1 MTTPEKLIIVVTHGP
16 EDPELATLPFVM
28 AAAAIVSDVE
38 VAMAFQ
44 SNGVNLVRKGGAE
57 HVFTSSF
64 PPLVELLESVVE
76 LGGTLMACA
85 PCLES
90 RKLSAPDDLRPEV
103 EIIGAARLVA
113 EIMSATATLTY

>member
-1 MTTPEKLIIVVTHGP
+1 
-16 EDPELATLPFVM
+16 
-28 AAAAIVSDVE
+28 
-38 VAMAFQ
+38 
-44 SNGVNLVRKGGAE
+44 
-57 HVFTSSF
+57 
-64 PPLVELLESVVE
+64 
-76 LGGTLMACA
+76 MACA